1 MRELFLIFLLLLT
14 LTPLVLASALAVI
27 MRLPMVRKRRIPGQ
41 VMVVSCAL
49 LGNIPF
55 GGAAYVIYLQRLSS
69 TEEFI
74 SGIIYFLLVYNA
86 IAYSFFHVFNM
97 SETARR
103 IKILSEIRA
112 AGSLEVEGL
121 RSCYSNREMLSN
133 RIERLLASGQ
143 IEKEDT
149 RYVLASPL
157 LYYAARAVSLWGR
170 LLGLPSMEGVYM
182 RKGGPSPREHN
193 EGD

>member
-1 MRELFLIFLLLLT
+1 MRASFLIFLLLLAA
-14 LTPLVLASALAVI
+14 TPVLLASALAVL
-27 MRLPMVRKRRIPGQ
+27 MRLPLARLRRMPGQ
-41 VMVVSCAL
+41 VTVVSCAL
-49 LGNIPF
+49 FGNIPF
-55 GGAAYVIYLQRLSS
+55 GIAAYALYLQRLSS

-103 IKILSEIRA
+103 IKILSEIRT
-112 AGSLEVEGL
+112 AGSLEVGDL

-143 IEKEDT
+143 IQKKGT
-149 RYVLASPL
+149 KFVLVSPL
-157 LYYAARAVSLWGR
+157 LYYAAKAVSLWGR
-170 LLGLPSMEGVYM
+170 VLGLPSMGSIYIK
-182 RKGGPSPREHN
+182 KGGPSPFE
-193 EGD
+193 EDDGD